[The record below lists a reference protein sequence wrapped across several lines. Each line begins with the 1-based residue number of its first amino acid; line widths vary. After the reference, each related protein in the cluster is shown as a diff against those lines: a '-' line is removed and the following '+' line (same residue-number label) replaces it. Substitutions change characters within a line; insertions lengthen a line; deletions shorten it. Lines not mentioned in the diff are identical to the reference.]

1 MVGGYTILL
10 LVSWLLLSEIIY
22 LIILTLVCLRIIY
35 DTHTTIKT
43 LAYLLFSIF
52 VPFLGMLFYF
62 SFGINY
68 RKREL
73 YSKKIIDDDNLWEK
87 IKRDISSYSKETYDH
102 TEKFLKPNKHLAKYL
117 TGEMSPAY
125 FGQCCSTIS

>member
-1 MVGGYTILL
+1 MIGYTIIQ
-10 LVSWLLLSEIIY
+10 VNWFLLSEIIY
-22 LIILTLVCLRIIY
+22 LIILVLVCFKIIY

-73 YSKKIIDDDNLWEK
+73 YSKKIIDDDNLWQK
-87 IKRDISSYSKETYDH
+87 IKKALT
-102 TEKFLKPNKHLAKYL
+102 KKY
-117 TGEMSPAY
+117 E
-125 FGQCCSTIS
+125 